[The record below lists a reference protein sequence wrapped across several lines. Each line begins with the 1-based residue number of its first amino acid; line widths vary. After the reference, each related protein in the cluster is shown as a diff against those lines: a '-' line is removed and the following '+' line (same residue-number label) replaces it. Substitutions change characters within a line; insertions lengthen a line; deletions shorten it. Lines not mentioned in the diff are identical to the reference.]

1 METSM
6 KAAFL
11 SALRQIEIGDAP
23 EPQLTG
29 PRDVL
34 LRVDAV
40 GVCGSDVHY
49 YRTGR
54 IGAAV
59 VKFPFVLGH
68 EFAGTIEKTGAEVRG
83 LRPGQRVAIDPL
95 VACGHCDQCRAGRPN
110 TCRNQRFTG
119 NPGELSGALAEFV
132 VLPEEC
138 CHPIPESL
146 TADQAAMIE
155 PLSIGVHA
163 QRLAQMETGSTIAI
177 LGSGPIGLCVMLAS
191 RAAADCTVYMTDL
204 IEERL
209 AMAAQ
214 LGARWTGNPRRTDVV
229 KAICDVEPAGVDF
242 VFECAGEQETLDQA
256 VELLKPGGTLVMV
269 GIPEFDEVNF
279 SAHTLRR
286 KELTIR
292 NVRRQNHCMA
302 PAIELVSS
310 GRINI
315 DPLMTHNF
323 PLGETAA
330 AFDLVSGYHDGV
342 IKAIIHVAGN
352 D

>member
-1 METSM
+1 M

-11 SALRQIEIGDAP
+11 SALGQIEIGEAP
-23 EPQLTG
+23 EPELAG

-83 LRPGQRVAIDPL
+83 LQPGQRVAVDPL

-110 TCRNQRFTG
+110 TCRNQRFMG
-119 NPGELSGALAEFV
+119 QPGELSGSLAEHL
-132 VLPEEC
+132 VLPADC
-138 CHPIPESL
+138 CYPVPDSM
-146 TADQAAMIE
+146 TDGQAAMIE
-155 PLSIGVHA
+155 PLSIGIHA
-163 QRLAQMETGSTIAI
+163 QRLSQMGAGATVAI
-177 LGSGPIGLCVMLAS
+177 LGSGPIGLSVLLAC
-191 RAAADCTVYMTDL
+191 RAAADCTVYMADL
-204 IEERL
+204 IDERL
-209 AMAAQ
+209 KMAAQ
-214 LGARWTGNPRRTDVV
+214 LGARWTGNPKQTDVV
-229 KAICDVEPAGVDF
+229 KAIGEAEPAGVDF

-269 GIPEFDEVNF
+269 GIPEFDEVSF
-279 SAHTLRR
+279 AVHTLRR
-286 KELTIR
+286 KELTMK

-310 GRINI
+310 GRISL
-315 DPLMTHNF
+315 DPLMTHHF
-323 PLGETAA
+323 PLREAGA
-330 AFDLVSGYHDGV
+330 AFNLVSGYRDGV
-342 IKAIIHVAGN
+342 IKAIIHVADRGC
-352 D
+352 

>member
-1 METSM
+1 M

-11 SALRQIEIGDAP
+11 SALRRIDIGEMP

-29 PRDVL
+29 PHDVL
-34 LRVDAV
+34 LRIGAV

-59 VKFPFVLGH
+59 VKFPFVMGH
-68 EFAGTIEKTGAEVRG
+68 EFAGTIAKTGTEVHG
-83 LRPGQRVAIDPL
+83 LQPGQRVAVDPL

-110 TCRNQRFTG
+110 TCRNQRFMG

-146 TADQAAMIE
+146 TAGQAAMIE

-163 QRLAQMETGSTIAI
+163 QRLAQMDAGATIAI
-177 LGSGPIGLCVMLAS
+177 LGSGPIGLSVLLAC
-191 RAAADCTVYMTDL
+191 RAAADCTAYMTDL
-204 IEERL
+204 IDERL
-209 AMAAQ
+209 KMAAQ
-214 LGARWTGNPRRTDVV
+214 QGAVWTGNPKQADVV
-229 KAICDVEPAGVDF
+229 KAIGEAEPAGVDF

-269 GIPEFDEVNF
+269 GIPEFDEVSF
-279 SAHTLRR
+279 PAHTLRR
-286 KELTIR
+286 KELTLK
-292 NVRRQNHCMA
+292 NVRRQNHCIA
-302 PAIELVSS
+302 PAIELVST
-310 GRINI
+310 GRINP
-315 DPLMTHNF
+315 DPLMTHHF
-323 PLGETAA
+323 PLAETAA
-330 AFDLVSGYHDGV
+330 AFDLVSGYRDGV
-342 IKAIIHVAGN
+342 IKAIIHVADKG
-352 D
+352 